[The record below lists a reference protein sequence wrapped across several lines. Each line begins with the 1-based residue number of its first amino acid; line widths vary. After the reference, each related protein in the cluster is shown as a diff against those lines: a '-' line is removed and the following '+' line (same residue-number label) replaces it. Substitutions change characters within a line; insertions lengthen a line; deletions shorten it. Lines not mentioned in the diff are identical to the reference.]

1 MHAVNAYHFDISRGN
16 IALFG
21 SLNDPIEKWTL
32 RFNKATIQFA
42 DFGLSEL
49 LDTPEKIIKVG
60 NQMFHGE
67 FWDVFVQRSPQMP
80 LMGFNVAL
88 LKGL

>member
-1 MHAVNAYHFDISRGN
+1 MHSVNAYHFDISRGN

-21 SLNDPIEKWTL
+21 SVNDTVEKWAS
-32 RFNKATIQFA
+32 RFNNATIQFA

-49 LDTPEKIIKVG
+49 LDTPEKIIKYG

-67 FWDVFVQRSPQMP
+67 FWDVFVQRSPKMP
-80 LMGFNVAL
+80 LMQFNTNL
-88 LKGL
+88 F